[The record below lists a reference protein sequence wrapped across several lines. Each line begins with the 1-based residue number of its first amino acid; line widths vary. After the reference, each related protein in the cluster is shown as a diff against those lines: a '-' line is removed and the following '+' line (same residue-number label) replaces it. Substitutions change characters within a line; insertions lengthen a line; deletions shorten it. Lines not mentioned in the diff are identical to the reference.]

1 MAAPVLK
8 EIDSAEIVVLA
19 DNYSDLFLTDT
30 DQAKRMLAPPP
41 LAPMSEP
48 GLSILIKTT
57 SGEAS
62 HTILLDT
69 GVSGTCLLHNA
80 KVLPNSLPALTGA
93 VTARLEETESIVL
106 SHGHFDHY
114 GGLIPLL
121 EQTQKSLPVYLHP
134 DAFVPRRIA
143 VTPEFAVPLPA
154 MDEAATQQA
163 GAEFIKST
171 GPVSIAADSI
181 LLSGEVRRQVDFEQ
195 GMPNTQAEIN
205 GEWGTDPFLDDQG
218 LAIHIKGKGLVII
231 GGCSHSGIINTIK
244 HFQEITGVTT
254 IHAVMGGFHL
264 AGENEK
270 IIEPTISEMKT
281 FNPDVIVPI
290 HCTGWN
296 AINRFSKKMPDQFI
310 LNSVGTTYL
319 F

>member
-1 MAAPVLK
+1 MATPALK
-8 EIDSAEIVVLA
+8 EIDSVEIVVLT

-30 DQAKRMLAPPP
+30 DRVKRMLAPPP
-41 LAPMSEP
+41 SAPMSEP

-57 SGEAS
+57 SGEDS
-62 HTILLDT
+62 HTTLLDT
-69 GVSGTCLLHNA
+69 GISGTCLLHNA
-80 KVLPNSLPALTGA
+80 RVLPNSIAALTGA
-93 VTARLEETESIVL
+93 VTARFEETESVVL

-121 EQTQKSLPVYLHP
+121 EETQKSLPVYLHP

-154 MDEAATQQA
+154 INEAAARQA

-171 GPVSIAADSI
+171 GPVSIAAGSI
-181 LLSGEVRRQVDFEQ
+181 LLSGEVRRQVDFEK

-205 GEWGTDPFLDDQG
+205 GEWVTDPFLDDQG
-218 LAIHIKGKGLVII
+218 IAIHIKGKGLVII
-231 GGCSHSGIINTIK
+231 GGCSHSGIINTIR
-244 HFQEITGVTT
+244 HFQEVTGVTT

-270 IIEPTISEMKT
+270 VIEPTISEMKT
-281 FNPDVIVPI
+281 FNPDVIIPM

-296 AINRFSKKMPDQFI
+296 AINRFSKEMPDQFI
-310 LNSVGTTYL
+310 LNGVGSTYL

>member
-1 MAAPVLK
+1 MATPVLK
-8 EIDSAEIVVLA
+8 EIDSAEIVVLT

-30 DQAKRMLAPPP
+30 PQAKRMLAPPP

-57 SGEAS
+57 SGKDS

-69 GVSGTCLLHNA
+69 GISGTCLLHNA
-80 KVLPNSLPALTGA
+80 RVLPSSIPAMTGA
-93 VTARLEETESIVL
+93 VKARLEDIESVVL

-121 EQTQKSLPVYLHP
+121 EETKKSFPVYLHP
-134 DAFVPRRIA
+134 DAFVPRRVA

-154 MDEAATQQA
+154 MDEAAARKA
-163 GAEFIKST
+163 GAEFIKNK
-171 GPVSIAADSI
+171 GPVSVAADSV
-181 LLSGEVRRQVDFEQ
+181 LLSGEVQRQVDFEQ
-195 GMPNTQAEIN
+195 GMPNTQAQIN
-205 GEWGTDPFLDDQG
+205 GEWVTDPFLDDQG

-244 HFQEITGVTT
+244 HFQQITGVTA

-270 IIEPTISEMKT
+270 IIDPTIHEMKT
-281 FNPDVIVPI
+281 FNPDFIIPM

-296 AINRFSKKMPDQFI
+296 AINQFSKEMPDQFI
-310 LNSVGTTYL
+310 LNGVGTTYI